1 MPPESKKIK
10 ILDIWMENL
19 KKFLKNL
26 KKMSFRMHIFWNK
39 ANI

>member
-26 KKMSFRMHIFWNK
+26 KKMSFRMHIF
-39 ANI
+39 